1 MLELN
6 NIIFYLDIRDEG
18 FLKRIVPYSLAF
30 REECRELFSKMGFQ
44 MENDIATK
52 GLECLKIHES
62 GIEGNLFP
70 ESIPAIKE
78 ALSRGKNFN
87 CRSNRNFGKVYILS
101 VAQSR
106 DFYHKHLDA
115 YEQLLIKHMESAH
128 EKLEM
133 PWISNPI
140 VFYKGDIRI
149 CDGWEVRYFFHTR
162 SDQVLTD
169 MLNKGLIKSNGSLLN
184 PEFALSSFYAE
195 YQRLQKP
202 TRYQSPYGR
211 R

>member
-18 FLKRIVPYSLAF
+18 FLKKIVPYSLAF
-30 REECRELFSKMGFQ
+30 REECRELFSGMGYQ
-44 MENDIATK
+44 VENDIATK
-52 GLECLKIHES
+52 GLQCLRIHES

-70 ESIPAIKE
+70 ESIPVIE
-78 ALSRGKNFN
+78 ELCRGKNFN
-87 CRSNRNFGKVYILS
+87 LSSKRNFGKVYIPTVS
-101 VAQSR
+101 QSR
-106 DFYHKHLDA
+106 EFYHKHLDA
-115 YEQLLIKHMESAH
+115 YEKQLIKYMEIAH

-133 PWISNPI
+133 PWIPSPI
-140 VFYKGDIRI
+140 AFYKGDIRI
-149 CDGWEVRYFFHTR
+149 CEGWEVKYFFHTR
-162 SDQVLTD
+162 LDQVLAD

-195 YQRLQKP
+195 YQKLQKP